1 MFGSNLARRGMV
13 DGLAVR
19 VSTPA
24 AVSSDTFIDGACAQ
38 SARKT
43 LVFGSGL
50 LLGDLASGFRPSQK
64 ERHSAYRLTLIG
76 LRVRSHLLGKDRN
89 FETHADDISNVVE
102 WNAQVRI
109 R

>member
-50 LLGDLASGFRPSQK
+50 LLGELGVGFQAFSKRK
-64 ERHSAYRLTLIG
+64 A
-76 LRVRSHLLGKDRN
+76 
-89 FETHADDISNVVE
+89 
-102 WNAQVRI
+102 
-109 R
+109 